1 MTLDIAKLKAAAEK
15 ATALNLDTADIK
27 REQDECVECPI
38 CSGEGYVD
46 VDADYCN
53 IDGVALG
60 VLFYGIGEHHGLAEE
75 YFRAATPAAVLE
87 LIAALE
93 AKDALIAEQDKRL
106 VDYAAI
112 ATKSASRVAELEKK
126 AAFLNEKLSQ
136 LANFNPDWDML
147 EAAADSLREHMTELT
162 AANKRIAELEAQAS
176 AHDRLCDSNYLAGMT
191 VGWNFG
197 IVEDSDGFD
206 KCHAARARRWPD
218 DSVSLKIEGE

>member
-15 ATALNLDTADIK
+15 ARWGNWSAYKPHKGA
-27 REQDECVECPI
+27 R
-38 CSGEGYVD
+38 GYEVRVGCEAVAQHCLKD
-46 VDADYCN
+46 DADF
-53 IDGVALG
+53 I
-60 VLFYGIGEHHGLAEE
+60 AE
-75 YFRAATPAAVLE
+75 ASPKVVLE
-87 LIAALE
+87 LIASLG